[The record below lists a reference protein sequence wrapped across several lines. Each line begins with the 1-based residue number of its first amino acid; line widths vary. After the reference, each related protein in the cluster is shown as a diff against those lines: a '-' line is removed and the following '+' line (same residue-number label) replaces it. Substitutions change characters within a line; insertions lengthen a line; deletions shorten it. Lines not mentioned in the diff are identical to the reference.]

1 MTPHWSSSIRK
12 ITLQALLGLSIV
24 AASNASLAATALI
37 KVNISLPQVLTTSL
51 SQDSMANPAS
61 FESQDIQQHF
71 NDSKN
76 NGHLVRSEAPRAT
89 NSPVTYLYIQT

>member
-1 MTPHWSSSIRK
+1 MTPNWSSSIKK
-12 ITLQALLGLSIV
+12 ITLQALLGLSV
-24 AASNASLAATALI
+24 AALSNASFAATALI

-51 SQDSMANPAS
+51 ANNAAVDPVS
-61 FESQDIQQHF
+61 FENQDIQQHF

-76 NGHLVRSEAPRAT
+76 NGHLVRSKVSKAA